1 MLEPPIKATQPDVYE
16 RLIDRLGLA
25 LDVARTAVR
34 LRDEKPAELELR
46 GLSRAEYELIDAY
59 LHACGER
66 ACVEPQAPAPA
77 PVAPALKPSAK
88 VYWLH
93 EHDRR
98 RSPIGKHGHGYS
110 GKS

>member
-1 MLEPPIKATQPDVYE
+1 MLEPPSKVMQPDVYE

-66 ACVEPQAPAPA
+66 ACVEPPV
-77 PVAPALKPSAK
+77 PVAPALKASAK

>member
-1 MLEPPIKATQPDVYE
+1 MVEPHIEALQPDVYE

-46 GLSRAEYELIDAY
+46 GLSRAEFELIDAY
-59 LHACGER
+59 LHVCGER
-66 ACVEPQAPAPA
+66 ARAEPSAPIV
-77 PVAPALKPSAK
+77 PVRKASAK

-93 EHDRR
+93 ERDRR
-98 RSPIGKHGHGYS
+98 RSSIGRHGRGYS
-110 GKS
+110 GKP

>member
-1 MLEPPIKATQPDVYE
+1 MVEPPVKATQPDVYE

-66 ACVEPQAPAPA
+66 ACVEPPAPA
-77 PVAPALKPSAK
+77 VPMRKASAK

-93 EHDRR
+93 ERDRR
-98 RSPIGKHGHGYS
+98 RSPIGTHNNGYP